1 MRDDGKSVFV
11 AQRVKVFRIFP
22 ILFFPFK
29 EFIANEYIHYSLLST
44 LSCQLHEN
52 VL

>member
-1 MRDDGKSVFV
+1 MMDDRKSVFV
-11 AQRVKVFRIFP
+11 AQRVKFFRIFP

-44 LSCQLHEN
+44 PSCQLREN